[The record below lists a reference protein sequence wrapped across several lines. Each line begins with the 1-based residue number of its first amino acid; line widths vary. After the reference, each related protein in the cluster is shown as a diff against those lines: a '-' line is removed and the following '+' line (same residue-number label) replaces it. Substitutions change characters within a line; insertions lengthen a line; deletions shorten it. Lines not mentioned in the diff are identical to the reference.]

1 MQSRQIGFWQT
12 TQFAAPG
19 ESGCFAHISKAGGA
33 SGASVIGGAG
43 GASRGGAAG
52 CDPATRMVLVPG
64 AGGATFMGPPVAT
77 TGLAALGTGAAAGA
91 VIPSCRAIISFAAS
105 VVSFEQEGQFT
116 GDGIFPPIGS
126 ISKANFVPQSH
137 RILMVMVGWV

>member
-1 MQSRQIGFWQT
+1 L
-12 TQFAAPG
+12 AAPG

-33 SGASVIGGAG
+33 SGASAIGGAI
-43 GASRGGAAG
+43 GASTAGGAG

-64 AGGATFMGPPVAT
+64 AGGATFMGPAVGT
-77 TGLAALGTGAAAGA
+77 FGLGALGAGGAAGA
-91 VIPSCRAIISFAAS
+91 VIPSCCAIISLAAS
-105 VVSFEQEGQFT
+105 VASLEQEGQFT